1 MNSRARANGLL
12 PPATPWS
19 PFRLQFFPLP
29 YSDHS
34 IRRHS
39 YRQSLV
45 ERTRTGFIRKKYS
58 HTLQWA
64 TAVAIIKIPLATP
77 DPTTTIKKIL
87 PRREKNAKHTRLLLA
102 EALHTRDGSHGDRM
116 ALVGCRERE
125 CAVKLSRL
133 LLGRSNRDCSVRAG
147 FRLVCGASA
156 PGSRARPRAVEG
168 HVILKVPRWSGR
180 RRQT

>member
-1 MNSRARANGLL
+1 MIPFHRFLRGL
-12 PPATPWS
+12 PS
-19 PFRLQFFPLP
+19 IFIFFPFRSSS
-29 YSDHS
+29 SDHS

-45 ERTRTGFIRKKYS
+45 ERDKDRIHQEKYS

-64 TAVAIIKIPLATP
+64 TAVAIVKIPLATP
-77 DPTTTIKKIL
+77 IAQNSTPIKKSQG
-87 PRREKNAKHTRLLLA
+87 KKSKHTRLLLA

-147 FRLVCGASA
+147 FRLVRGASA
-156 PGSRARPRAVEG
+156 PGSRARPRAVGG
-168 HVILKVPRWSGR
+168 HVIWKVPRWSGR
-180 RRQT
+180 RMRT